1 MEDDNVSSNESRKR
15 GSSALQLGPCK
26 RALKSDPLLS
36 HGRHFGCTVF
46 ALCNY
51 PSLLTNG
58 ILQLEQLEEVSI
70 EDFPAEERQE
80 HLVFERLLDSYPGL
94 LERLREGSEEE
105 VLHVG
110 ELIGKG
116 ASTARGEDTKSLKPV
131 VIDWIVPAGEVV
143 LPPLPRNSKISRGF
157 TTHSLANY
165 SVLLNW
171 TGMMQRSNKSCKAV
185 KLLSV
190 ETNGLVFSYTNEAY
204 DPDNP
209 WNGLLRSCLLVNA
222 YRHVF
227 TSPSSVEKEPKATR
241 AGNARLHSMTAVT
254 APSVAYITTQVRFA
268 LSSSSVFS
276 RTDTVTDSETF
287 YHSILDL
294 FEDPDERGE
303 VTNLL
308 IFPTSTAA
316 KRTLKANSALS
327 KIRQKRAA
335 LKDSNNSTS

>member
-1 MEDDNVSSNESRKR
+1 MRQDIEKLANASTSSGSGRNSVGDSRGDDWSNS
-15 GSSALQLGPCK
+15 GSDGGSDGRSDSGSGGGIRLPNE
-26 RALKSDPLLS
+26 LKSDPLLL
-36 HGRHFGCTVF
+36 HGRHFGRTVF

-58 ILQLEQLEEVSI
+58 ILQLEQLEEASI
-70 EDFPAEERQE
+70 EDFPAEERRE
-80 HLVFERLLDSYPGL
+80 HFVFEKLLDSYPGL

-116 ASTARGEDTKSLKPV
+116 ASAARGEDTKSLKPV
-131 VIDWIVPAGEVV
+131 VIDWIVPVGELQSGEIAVSGDQW
-143 LPPLPRNSKISRGF
+143 PRF
-157 TTHSLANY
+157 L
-165 SVLLNW
+165 
-171 TGMMQRSNKSCKAV
+171 
-185 KLLSV
+185 
-190 ETNGLVFSYTNEAY
+190 YTNEAY
-204 DPDNP
+204 DPDDP
-209 WNGLLRSCLLVNA
+209 WNGLLINA

-227 TSPSSVEKEPKATR
+227 TSPSSVEREPKATR
-241 AGNARLHSMTAVT
+241 AGNSRLHGMTSVT
-254 APSVAYITTQVRFA
+254 APSVAYIAMQVQFA

-276 RTDTVTDSETF
+276 CTDTVTDSETF

-303 VTNLL
+303 VTDFLVWWNRQ

-327 KIRQKRAA
+327 KICQKRAA
-335 LKDSNNSTS
+335 LKDSNDSTS